1 MHQQKSKQILIYF
14 FLLLLFGS
22 ITNSNFHS
30 IQFLN
35 LNKILVS
42 GLDERGNRELINK
55 IDDLKL
61 KSIFFLNENEIKNII
76 EINTLIENYKISKIY
91 PSTLEIKINKTKSL
105 AKINKNGNI
114 FFVGANGKLSEEI
127 SENQELPFIFGKP
140 KIKEFIDFKKI
151 IDQSKFSYD
160 EIENFYFFPSKRWD
174 IEFKNNI
181 FIKLPMINSKNS
193 LDYVFEFL
201 ANKNLKNNLTID
213 ARVKGQIIFND
224 SRIGF

>member
-42 GLDERGNRELINK
+42 GLDERGNRELIKK

-61 KSIFFLNENEIKNII
+61 KNIFFLNENEIKNII
-76 EINTLIENYKISKIY
+76 EINNLIENYKISKIY
-91 PSTLEIKINKTKSL
+91 PSTLDIKINKTKSL

-114 FFVGANGKLSEEI
+114 FFVGSNGKLSEEI

-140 KIKEFIDFKKI
+140 KIQEFIDFKKI
-151 IDQSKFSYD
+151 VDQSKFSYD
-160 EIENFYFFPSKRWD
+160 EIENLYFFPSKRWD

-181 FIKLPMINSKNS
+181 VIKLPIKFKKFFRLCLRIFSKQ
-193 LDYVFEFL
+193 
-201 ANKNLKNNLTID
+201 KP
-213 ARVKGQIIFND
+213 
-224 SRIGF
+224 